1 MCKREKEM
9 KRQTRTTKQIIK
21 AVSVGLSASMLLQPV
36 TAMADGLDENAP
48 VLPDVEEKEEIPYVN
63 AGDESC
69 ESENIESLENAK
81 ELLDDA
87 EKKEDATEDAAKKLE
102 KEPSYVEE
110 DIVLEI
116 IENLED
122 NDIKVPQ
129 HFWDL
134 QGKDVD
140 DSAKEFD
147 EAAEKHVEDAI
158 NTLEDAEKTLTGD
171 PEAKEE
177 EKQTGILDQ
186 FEENI
191 QNSEQASFNSVE
203 EAAKAAAELL
213 KAGSATVSANEATSS
228 EEAKKYAEV
237 AKQAAENA
245 KNNSVSSN
253 EFAANA
259 LEEYNNAKIQL
270 DAAKEAAKKANDAAN
285 KALELGLED
294 AEDAVAM
301 AKAAEKAAESL
312 EAIVNSKKEAAD
324 AYVSQVSA
332 EITRI
337 TDEINELTNNI
348 NSKKNDKKIAEGD
361 VEKASGELLQKFVE
375 LKGAEWA
382 SVFMAPSK
390 WDIAKMESDLKNLK
404 TAMDNAEKALAKLKG
419 EMEEAGKDN
428 ETAKKT
434 LSEATEAYN
443 EIKDAYN
450 KAVADVKAASEKET
464 ELNGTVSEL
473 KKQYG
478 DDIMDKQKAL
488 REAETDE
495 AKTAAAKA
503 LIEYVMGAENASV
516 ITYEA
521 IPNGIFMIKNG
532 EVASY
537 YTYEIDDKGVITIKN
552 CTYEVIEGTTQAIE
566 EVTETDLTEE
576 EKEAL
581 VKKLEDGSFFVKV
594 KSSETVYE
602 ITYKENYGLR
612 REGLKGF
619 VIVNGERVTVECR
632 QYYNDMY
639 YWWFPQPDGTYR
651 WVGEALENKVY
662 LRDIITD
669 KDNADWWFGMYDW
682 FYEDVKM
689 VEITTN
695 TYDVTSNVNSK
706 IVTKEEMQAGEWLY
720 YEDASTYKLNRSSK
734 AQLSSHNRAYDKAPE
749 MVGENFEKAS
759 SYKYN
764 YKYNDTITV
773 DNGNLKWD
781 PNANSWVLKGYLGH
795 DYWEYEKSIHEYYR
809 YTIKAYQHDG
819 LENLTKEQADAYGY
833 GRLEKTEQYRVY
845 YNKTESQPGE
855 TSYTVGNNAASLAD
869 IAAELGAISQ
879 AIITANGVIDANKD
893 VVENYNKAVKAAKDA
908 DDKYQELVKKYNKA
922 SKDFDDENYQYR
934 INNLDKQI
942 RIAKSARDAAD
953 NDLKNAQ
960 KAYYDALGK
969 WGAAAARLDA
979 INGQIAKLEGLKT
992 SDKAYRA
999 GLYVEL
1005 NGAKSAAKYWADKL
1019 DKVGK
1024 LEDKAEEARIAAEKA
1039 RDALKLLQN
1048 TSNVGEEA
1056 IKKAEAE
1063 LALALADY
1071 EEADRLAKLAIK
1083 DAEDAET
1090 AYNNILDKIEEL
1102 LTEEARRRGSD
1113 EGGDEGGET
1122 TPTTP
1127 APGTILV
1134 AQAGPAV
1141 VIPATATAT
1150 AGAPED
1156 TTSEE
1161 TADNTTQQ
1169 TITENLVP
1177 MAAAPTGQ
1185 TINEQD
1191 VPLAPM
1197 DEQAKMSWW
1206 WIIAVLVLGTTG
1218 AELLRRRMVKKN
1230 TATLESTKSDK

>member
-1 MCKREKEM
+1 
-9 KRQTRTTKQIIK
+9 
-21 AVSVGLSASMLLQPV
+21 
-36 TAMADGLDENAP
+36 
-48 VLPDVEEKEEIPYVN
+48 
-63 AGDESC
+63 
-69 ESENIESLENAK
+69 
-81 ELLDDA
+81 
-87 EKKEDATEDAAKKLE
+87 
-102 KEPSYVEE
+102 
-110 DIVLEI
+110 
-116 IENLED
+116 
-122 NDIKVPQ
+122 
-129 HFWDL
+129 
-134 QGKDVD
+134 
-140 DSAKEFD
+140 
-147 EAAEKHVEDAI
+147 
-158 NTLEDAEKTLTGD
+158 
-171 PEAKEE
+171 
-177 EKQTGILDQ
+177 
-186 FEENI
+186 
-191 QNSEQASFNSVE
+191 
-203 EAAKAAAELL
+203 
-213 KAGSATVSANEATSS
+213 
-228 EEAKKYAEV
+228 
-237 AKQAAENA
+237 
-245 KNNSVSSN
+245 
-253 EFAANA
+253 
-259 LEEYNNAKIQL
+259 
-270 DAAKEAAKKANDAAN
+270 
-285 KALELGLED
+285 
-294 AEDAVAM
+294 

-361 VEKASGELLQKFVE
+361 VAKASGELFQKFME

-428 ETAKKT
+428 ETAKKA

-695 TYDVTSNVNSK
+695 TYDVTSNVESK
-706 IVTKEEMQAGEWLY
+706 EVTEEELAHGEWLY
-720 YEDASTYKLNRSSK
+720 YEKISDEKIGGYTVTSK
-734 AQLSSHNRAYDKAPE
+734 YDQPTGAHNRFYYHAPE
-749 MVGENFEKAS
+749 TVKATGEYLYLYTFSDAYGTFS
-759 SYKYN
+759 TADGSMY
-764 YKYNDTITV
+764 
-773 DNGNLKWD
+773 WD
-781 PNANSWVLKGYLGH
+781 PNYESFNHTGSWVMVNYYGEGRDLVVANYIYKESSRGTIIAHCKPSVSGLTAEEARKSGYT
-795 DYWEYEKSIHEYYR
+795 KI
-809 YTIKAYQHDG
+809 
-819 LENLTKEQADAYGY
+819 TKEEAAPA
-833 GRLEKTEQYRVY
+833 KYRVY

-869 IAAELGAISQ
+869 LAAELGAISQ

-893 VVENYNKAVKAAKDA
+893 VVENYN
-908 DDKYQELVKKYNKA
+908 
-922 SKDFDDENYQYR
+922 
-934 INNLDKQI
+934 
-942 RIAKSARDAAD
+942 
-953 NDLKNAQ
+953 
-960 KAYYDALGK
+960 
-969 WGAAAARLDA
+969 
-979 INGQIAKLEGLKT
+979 
-992 SDKAYRA
+992 
-999 GLYVEL
+999 
-1005 NGAKSAAKYWADKL
+1005 
-1019 DKVGK
+1019 
-1024 LEDKAEEARIAAEKA
+1024 
-1039 RDALKLLQN
+1039 
-1048 TSNVGEEA
+1048 
-1056 IKKAEAE
+1056 
-1063 LALALADY
+1063 
-1071 EEADRLAKLAIK
+1071 
-1083 DAEDAET
+1083 
-1090 AYNNILDKIEEL
+1090 
-1102 LTEEARRRGSD
+1102 
-1113 EGGDEGGET
+1113 
-1122 TPTTP
+1122 
-1127 APGTILV
+1127 
-1134 AQAGPAV
+1134 
-1141 VIPATATAT
+1141 
-1150 AGAPED
+1150 
-1156 TTSEE
+1156 
-1161 TADNTTQQ
+1161 
-1169 TITENLVP
+1169 
-1177 MAAAPTGQ
+1177 
-1185 TINEQD
+1185 
-1191 VPLAPM
+1191 
-1197 DEQAKMSWW
+1197 
-1206 WIIAVLVLGTTG
+1206 
-1218 AELLRRRMVKKN
+1218 
-1230 TATLESTKSDK
+1230 